1 MEQRLISSTYIATGG
16 GGRGGTCAPY
26 DGLYGEAPAARGNFY
41 RLQVYER
48 MGISLL
54 EIYIRVRKPVIWVC
68 ERAQRAEQMN
78 LRLHKAEKT
87 FYFCD

>member
-1 MEQRLISSTYIATGG
+1 MQQRLIFNIYCNRR
-16 GGRGGTCAPY
+16 GRRTRTPY

-41 RLQVYER
+41 RLQENER

-68 ERAQRAEQMN
+68 ERAQSAEQMN
-78 LRLHKAEKT
+78 FTAS
-87 FYFCD
+87 

>member
-1 MEQRLISSTYIATGG
+1 MEQRLIFNIYCNPGG
-16 GGRGGTCAPY
+16 GGGTRTPY
-26 DGLYGEAPAARGNFY
+26 DGLDGEALAARGNFN

-54 EIYIRVRKPVIWVC
+54 EVYMRVRKPVIWVC

-78 LRLHKAEKT
+78 FTAS
-87 FYFCD
+87 